1 MGNNG
6 RDYCA
11 SVPSSGFFF
20 SRALCCA
27 PVQLALRV
35 SSTSVTVITSGA
47 GRSITSTATVS
58 TAVTTGC
65 SIRRAAFFTSAR
77 FGLALATVCFAA
89 FARRDLRA
97 FPDVVEFPLRSFPRF
112 CSFDFFLR
120 LAMIHPCSG
129 WRSSTHCVRSKDKR
143 LTPQR
148 LYPEDKL
155 CIGAWIARRWRR
167 NTHGDHWCNQKQ
179 SHGLTLASQRPS
191 TQLGLLVPI
200 SLQELADQ
208 VTE

>member
-1 MGNNG
+1 TQQTVG
-6 RDYCA
+6 RSIQIIAWPRVPFRRQRPDYCA
-11 SVPSSGFFF
+11 RVPSLGFFL

-27 PVQLALRV
+27 QFSSLLRV

-65 SIRRAAFFTSAR
+65 SIRRAAFFSSAR

-97 FPDVVEFPLRSFPRF
+97 FPDVVEFLLRSFPRF

-155 CIGAWIARRWRR
+155 CIGASIARRLPLSPKR
-167 NTHGDHWCNQKQ
+167 DQ
-179 SHGLTLASQRPS
+179 SGW
-191 TQLGLLVPI
+191 
-200 SLQELADQ
+200 
-208 VTE
+208 

>member
-1 MGNNG
+1 MSFGQQRPG
-6 RDYCA
+6 LLCERTELGVLFLA
-11 SVPSSGFFF
+11 S
-20 SRALCCA
+20 ALLR

-97 FPDVVEFPLRSFPRF
+97 FPDVVEFLLRSFPRF
-112 CSFDFFLR
+112 CTFDFFLR
-120 LAMIHPCSG
+120 LAMVHPFSG
-129 WRSSTHCVRSKDKR
+129 CRSPTHCVGSKDKG
-143 LTPQR
+143 LTPPR
-148 LYPEDKL
+148 FYLEDKL
-155 CIGAWIARRWRR
+155 CIGAWIARRLPLSP
-167 NTHGDHWCNQKQ
+167 NET
-179 SHGLTLASQRPS
+179 SQV
-191 TQLGLLVPI
+191 GV
-200 SLQELADQ
+200 D
-208 VTE
+208 